1 MHCCAGMS
9 VYTVIILFWVPL
21 FHEKKNEL
29 KRPHAAAAI
38 ARTHSHIALLPPHH
52 LFLSCAATLAIN
64 ILS

>member
-1 MHCCAGMS
+1 MS

-38 ARTHSHIALLPPHH
+38 ARPHSHIALLQPHH
-52 LFLSCAATLAIN
+52 LFLSFFVNVIS
-64 ILS
+64 LSSLVVQ